1 MEVEQGISPKGKP
14 HPTRYHLDDERR
26 GKTVHFKIIQG
37 GEKEHIKGY
46 FTINFFE
53 DGAPGELFIEVDKE
67 GAELHGWADCWAI
80 AISMLFQY
88 GVDPKLI
95 VAKFKHQNF
104 EPNGFT
110 NLPEARICKSII
122 DLVMK
127 YLDQRFLQET
137 KIEDDYDSMVEALSA
152 E

>member
-1 MEVEQGISPKGKP
+1 VEQAEQGISPKGKP
-14 HPTRYHLDDERR
+14 HPVRYHLSDERE
-26 GKTVHFKIIQG
+26 GKTVHFRIIV
-37 GEKEHIKGY
+37 GEQIIKGY
-46 FTINFFE
+46 FTINFFD

-95 VAKFKHQNF
+95 VDKFKYQNF

-122 DLVMK
+122 DLIMQ
-127 YLDQRFLQET
+127 YLDKRFLQET
-137 KIEDDYDSMVEALSA
+137 KIEDDYDSMMEAMS